1 MRNIFIIT
9 LVLAFGMI
17 LGACSPKQDSQPE
30 KETGTEEDIQT
41 EAAAVEEDV
50 EVAEEE
56 SVETEGAEE
65 AAEEESAESDM
76 GKVEIKS
83 IMEFPEPLF
92 QGTPVPVDLPNLEKP
107 HTKRDALMVPEG
119 VENLAL
125 GKEISSSDEFP
136 IIGELSMITDGDKEG
151 VEGTYVELG
160 PGKQYAQVDLG
171 QEANIYAIAVWHY
184 HSQARAYHDVIVQI
198 SNDAEFAEG
207 VTTVYNNDH
216 DNSAGMGV
224 GEDLA
229 YIETNQGRLIDV
241 DGVAGRYVRLYSG
254 GNTANDMNHYVEVE
268 VYGKPVE

>member
-1 MRNIFIIT
+1 
-9 LVLAFGMI
+9 MI

-76 GKVEIKS
+76 DKVELDLDY
-83 IMEFPEPLF
+83 PEPLF